1 MSRCCNKSSELETL
15 VDALPEVDSESKRWP
30 PIDRDAV
37 LFLVDL
43 MQWLRLFLHARA
55 FQGLTQIVRQ
65 LALVVASL
73 AKSVFTT
80 KHVENASNKPCLT
93 IVWSPSAFASDSGEL
108 TQFIKLDGLVDVRFI
123 SRIGIMS
130 VFYIKCV
137 GKMLLNNHS
146 TEEPVDQYGHGIN
159 KFVTN

>member
-1 MSRCCNKSSELETL
+1 MGKLLSILDVHGRILILDILSQPDAALVYRCRNKSSELEAL

-80 KHVENASNKPCLT
+80 KHVEH
-93 IVWSPSAFASDSGEL
+93 
-108 TQFIKLDGLVDVRFI
+108 LVRK
-123 SRIGIMS
+123 S
-130 VFYIKCV
+130 VFFRACI
-137 GKMLLNNHS
+137 
-146 TEEPVDQYGHGIN
+146 
-159 KFVTN
+159 

>member
-1 MSRCCNKSSELETL
+1 M
-15 VDALPEVDSESKRWP
+15 DALPEVDSESKRWP

-80 KHVENASNKPCLT
+80 KHVEH
-93 IVWSPSAFASDSGEL
+93 
-108 TQFIKLDGLVDVRFI
+108 LVRK
-123 SRIGIMS
+123 S
-130 VFYIKCV
+130 VFFRACI
-137 GKMLLNNHS
+137 
-146 TEEPVDQYGHGIN
+146 
-159 KFVTN
+159 